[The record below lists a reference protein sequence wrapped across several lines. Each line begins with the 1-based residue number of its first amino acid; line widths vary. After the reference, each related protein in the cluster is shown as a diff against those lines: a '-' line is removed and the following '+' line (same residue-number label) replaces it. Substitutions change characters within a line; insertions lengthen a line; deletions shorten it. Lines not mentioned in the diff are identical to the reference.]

1 MSNVGS
7 YSSFFGIDRLFNI
20 VIFAL
25 YQTQGVDIQ
34 VLVKGDNTR
43 FPKRGGMSLGSL
55 VFVRKISSGPSPFS
69 DKISIHYVG
78 KLMETGE
85 IFDSSRERWV
95 QVAIYEHISKLPGS
109 TLEIPSG
116 PKLVPE
122 K

>member
-34 VLVKGDNTR
+34 VLVEGDNTR

-69 DKISIHYVG
+69 DKISVHYVG

-85 IFDSSRERWV
+85 IFDSSRER
-95 QVAIYEHISKLPGS
+95 
-109 TLEIPSG
+109 
-116 PKLVPE
+116 
-122 K
+122 